1 VLRRSCWSAVA
12 WTTVIVG
19 CASSGAAATNVRA
32 PLGAHLTA
40 GAPTGAPI
48 PLRFDSTA
56 RVIRSTAANLP
67 PATYW
72 PAQAERGERV
82 FNQTCAMCHTRSQF
96 VGESFVET
104 WNDRRVFD
112 FYALVRSTM
121 PLTNPGGLKE
131 NEYLALVSYLLEANH
146 AEAGTDSLRSDT
158 LALRSRKIAVR
169 FP

>member
-1 VLRRSCWSAVA
+1 MHRSCWNTLA
-12 WTTVIVG
+12 WTIVVVG
-19 CASSGAAATNVRA
+19 CASSGAVATNVRT
-32 PLGAHLTA
+32 PLGAHLGA
-40 GAPTGAPI
+40 GAATGAPI

-56 RVIRSTAANLP
+56 HVIRSTAANLP
-67 PATYW
+67 PASYW
-72 PAQAERGERV
+72 PAQAEHGERV
-82 FNQTCAMCHTRSQF
+82 FNQTCAMCHARSQF

-131 NEYLALVSYLLEANH
+131 DEYLAVVSYLLKANH
-146 AEAGTDSLRSDT
+146 AGAGTDSLRSDT
-158 LALRSRKIAVR
+158 LALRSQKIAVR

>member
-1 VLRRSCWSAVA
+1 MRRSCWSAAV

-19 CASSGAAATNVRA
+19 CASSGATATNVRA
-32 PLGAHLTA
+32 PLGGQITA
-40 GAPTGAPI
+40 SAPTGAPI

-67 PATYW
+67 PATNW
-72 PAQAERGERV
+72 PAQAEHGARV
-82 FNQTCAMCHTRSQF
+82 FNQTCATCHARSQF

-131 NEYLALVSYLLEANH
+131 DEYLALVSYLLEANH